1 MKTNLIATFKTFK
14 KHCLAEGKAIGLA
27 EGLAR
32 GKAEAL
38 VRLLISRFGTLPRSF
53 RKEIRGAELASIER
67 WFSRALD
74 AHDLPSVFDRSR

>member
-1 MKTNLIATFKTFK
+1 MLEMRSNLATSFKTFK
-14 KHCLAEGKAIGLA
+14 KHCLAEGEAIGLA
-27 EGLAR
+27 KGLTR

-38 VRLLISRFGTLPRSF
+38 VRLLTSRFGALPRSF

-74 AHDLPSVFDRSR
+74 AHDLPSVFD

>member
-1 MKTNLIATFKTFK
+1 MKSNLATTFKAFK

-38 VRLLISRFGTLPRSF
+38 VRLLVSRFGTVPPSL
-53 RKEIRGAELASIER
+53 RKRIRGAKLASIEG
-67 WFSRALD
+67 WFNRALD
-74 AHDLPSVFDRSR
+74 ACDLPSVFDRSR